1 MPVASLRHFVFGP
14 VIAGSLLLA
23 PALASADG
31 LTREQARAATQEV
44 IRLVESHYVV
54 QDKRAAIV
62 TALKAARDAGS
73 YDVTNPMEF
82 GEKMTA
88 DLKKA
93 SGDGHLYVSF
103 KPDQF
108 ADLSRLR
115 PAARGPAPDASAL
128 ERETARQNNHGFD
141 EQRVL
146 TGNVRSVRVS
156 GFMWDEKTTP
166 AIIDAAARFLS
177 EGDAIVIDLRGN
189 GGGHAS
195 AVQRLI
201 SYFFASGTQELMTFQ
216 DGISGET
223 SINRVLA
230 KLPSSRLHAKPLF
243 VLIDGGTGSA
253 AEEFAYHVQQFKL
266 GTLIGQ
272 ATAGAANNNQ
282 LFPVAPYFVASVS
295 VGRPIHPVSRSN
307 WEQVGVA
314 PDVKTPSAAALDQ
327 AHMLALKQLVA
338 RATPQQR
345 PAYEWEVA
353 GLEAR
358 LAPISLSQAALD
370 AYAGVYGERKI
381 WREGTTLKFQ
391 RANRPVTDL
400 VPMGQDLFGFANL
413 PPVRLKFRRKDG
425 RVIGFDQVTKNGV
438 VASIDRTG

>member
-1 MPVASLRHFVFGP
+1 MQFASLRHL
-14 VIAGSLLLA
+14 VIGHAIVGLILLA
-23 PALASADG
+23 PTVASADG
-31 LTREQARAATQEV
+31 LTRDQARAATQEV

-54 QDKRAAIV
+54 KDKRAAIV
-62 TALKAARDAGS
+62 AALKSAQDAGS
-73 YDVTNPMEF
+73 YDVTSPLEF

-93 SGDGHLYVSF
+93 SGDGHLYISF

-108 ADLSRLR
+108 ADLSRPR
-115 PAARGPAPDASAL
+115 PAARGPSQDVSAL
-128 ERETARQNNHGFD
+128 ERETARRHNHGFD
-141 EQRVL
+141 EQKVL
-146 TGNVRSVRVS
+146 AGNVRYVRIS
-156 GFMWDEKTTP
+156 GFMWDEKNTP
-166 AIIDAAARFLS
+166 AVIDAAARFLS

-201 SYFFASGTQELMTFQ
+201 SYFFASGTRELMTFQ
-216 DGISGET
+216 DGLSGET
-223 SINRVLA
+223 SINRALA
-230 KLPSSRLHAKPLF
+230 KLPSPRLNTKPLY
-243 VLIDGGTGSA
+243 VLIDGGAGSA

-272 ATAGAANNNQ
+272 TTAGAANNNQ

-307 WEQVGVA
+307 WEQAGVA
-314 PDVKTPSAAALDQ
+314 PDVTTPSAEALDQ
-327 AHMLALKQLVA
+327 AHMLALKQLIA
-338 RATPQQR
+338 RATLGQR

-358 LAPISLSQAALD
+358 LTPIRLSENALD

-381 WREGTTLKFQ
+381 WREGPSLKFQ
-391 RANRPVTDL
+391 RANRPVTEL

-413 PPVRLKFRRKDG
+413 PPVRLMFRRKDG
-425 RVIGFDQVTKNGV
+425 RVIGFDQVTREGV